1 MKRPKLTGAR
11 FVTSAAGAKD
21 LPRSGLAEIAF
32 AGRSNVG
39 KSSLLNE
46 LIGRKLA
53 RTSAA
58 PGLTRLANYF
68 EVRLDRGPL
77 FHMVDL
83 PGYGYARG
91 AKHGN
96 AFGSLVHDYFF
107 GDADADLLRPQVAGV
122 VLLVDARHPG
132 LESDLEAWAWLQGQG
147 CQVALV
153 ATKIDKLSRGERH
166 QAERALSASHGVHAL
181 VTSILTGEGIDEL
194 WKQMLQWLEPRKSRE
209 V

>member
-1 MKRPKLTGAR
+1 MKRPKLTAAR

-46 LIGRKLA
+46 LVGRKLA
-53 RTSAA
+53 RTSGA

-68 EVRLDRGPL
+68 EVRLDRGPV

-96 AFGSLVHDYFF
+96 AFGTLVHEYLF
-107 GDADADLLRPQVAGV
+107 GGTDADTLRPQVAGIF
-122 VLLVDARHPG
+122 LLVDARHPG
-132 LESDLEAWAWLQGQG
+132 LESDLEAWVWLREQG
-147 CQVALV
+147 CQVALI
-153 ATKIDKLSRGERH
+153 ATKIDKLSRGERQ
-166 QAERALSASHGVHAL
+166 QALRALSAAHGVHAL
-181 VTSILTGEGIDEL
+181 VTSTLTGEGIDEL
-194 WKQMLQWLEPRKSRE
+194 WKQMLQWLEPRKPRE

>member
-1 MKRPKLTGAR
+1 MKPPKVVAAR
-11 FVTSAAGAKD
+11 FVTSAAGAAG
-21 LPRSGLAEIAF
+21 LPRNGLPEIAF

-39 KSSLLNE
+39 KSSLLNA
-46 LIGRKLA
+46 LVGRKLA

-68 EVRLDRGPL
+68 EIRLDRGPA
-77 FHMVDL
+77 FHLVDL

-96 AFGSLVHDYFF
+96 TFATLVHEYFF
-107 GDADADLLRPQVAGV
+107 GEADAGHLRSQIAGT

-132 LESDLEAWAWLQGQG
+132 LEPDLEAWSWLRSSG
-147 CQVALV
+147 CRVALI

-166 QAERALSASHGVHAL
+166 QSGRALSAQHGVHAL
-181 VTSILTGEGIDEL
+181 VSSTLTGEGIDEL
-194 WKQMLQWLEPRKSRE
+194 WKQMQQWLEPRKPRE